1 MNLPNTR
8 LLISIELNWVKM
20 EAQIGILKRVAAAG
34 GLDKKLQD
42 MQAQVLSQL
51 EGKLKTASLIIE
63 QLMNEKR
70 EEEKAKKE
78 KWKHDE
84 RDIKTVIKGLGD
96 MRATTKLKYV
106 SKKKSLYEVVE
117 DIEKWQKRYD
127 PTWILIMQMSIKNI
141 DEEL

>member
-70 EEEKAKKE
+70 EEEKVKKE

-84 RDIKTVIKGLGD
+84 RDIKTVMKGLGD

-106 SKKKSLYEVVE
+106 SKKKSLYGKSVV
-117 DIEKWQKRYD
+117 
-127 PTWILIMQMSIKNI
+127 
-141 DEEL
+141 